1 MHTHIRTHT
10 HTNIYQYINKNS
22 YVHTH
27 THTHTHSHSRIYYHN
42 CTSQI
47 LQDELAHVLRCGD
60 AAKSFQRLEAI
71 DMWLVEENLIEV
83 LSGEAKGVGV
93 DWSHDVNN

>member
-1 MHTHIRTHT
+1 
-10 HTNIYQYINKNS
+10 
-22 YVHTH
+22 
-27 THTHTHSHSRIYYHN
+27 
-42 CTSQI
+42 
-47 LQDELAHVLRCGD
+47 VLRCGD